1 MKKLIILSAL
11 AILASCSTTTSST
24 DSQKQDSTHCDYQ
37 DSTHC
42 DYQDSIPCN
51 CTTSKKL
58 FIDSIK

>member
-1 MKKLIILSAL
+1 MKYMKKLIILSAL

-42 DYQDSIPCN
+42 N

>member
-37 DSTHC
+37 DS
-42 DYQDSIPCN
+42 IPCN